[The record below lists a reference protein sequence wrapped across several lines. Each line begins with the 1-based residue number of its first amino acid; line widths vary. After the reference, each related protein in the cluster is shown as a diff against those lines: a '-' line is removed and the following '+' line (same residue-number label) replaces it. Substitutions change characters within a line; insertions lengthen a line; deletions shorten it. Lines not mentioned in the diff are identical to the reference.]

1 MRFFHPDESFP
12 LLHSIKHKAQSL
24 NNIKLNKYRKQ
35 ERVVPAKVL

>member
-12 LLHSIKHKAQSL
+12 LLHSINHKAQSL

-35 ERVVPAKVL
+35 ERVVPEKVL